1 MPPASPG
8 CDASPNATS
17 GPRGPFG
24 RFFRAYPVQSVH
36 ALLIP
41 GFQTGYSCAGI
52 MIGRIRAF
60 FVKLAP
66 NNPGFRMAS
75 TVRPFPG
82 NGRATSVERLA
93 APFCRQTREWL
104 QIRAKL
110 YVFRMRLKSAS
121 FAGSINEP
129 IDVTLKLLG
138 GRS

>member
-1 MPPASPG
+1 MAYLIQKNEKSCERAIGTDPASGPCLVPTSQNRDLGPG
-8 CDASPNATS
+8 SAKFNSARW
-17 GPRGPFG
+17 G
-24 RFFRAYPVQSVH
+24 
-36 ALLIP
+36 
-41 GFQTGYSCAGI
+41 
-52 MIGRIRAF
+52 F

-75 TVRPFPG
+75 TVRPFQG

-121 FAGSINEP
+121 FAGSVNEP
-129 IDVTLKLLG
+129 IDVTQKVLG